1 MTPIERA
8 ARALFEYEPGPYGD
22 CVEWAIEQD
31 FGWRDQVDAV
41 KLVLTAIR
49 EPSEAMKLAG
59 RTSQP
64 FITPEGQ
71 RPWTPGQ
78 IAACAIWEDM
88 IDAAL
93 AEEG

>member
-1 MTPIERA
+1 MTPLERA

-49 EPSEAMKLAG
+49 EPSSAMTRAAQAESHVAG
-59 RTSQP
+59 DC
-64 FITPEGQ
+64 EVDYHG
-71 RPWTPGQ
+71 
-78 IAACAIWEDM
+78 IWASM

-93 AEEG
+93 AEQP